1 MVLKPR
7 DPEDSDALSRALRM
21 LVPLGLRVEAS
32 VVRDRLGS
40 PDPPEGAEVLQA
52 PAPARGPAP
61 ARARAGQPTPA
72 AGLLEELQARALD
85 DWQRQIGPLLDPVRE
100 LVATT
105 TSWTGWRVP
114 WATWTTP
121 PWSITSPLSP

>member
-32 VVRDRLGS
+32 VVRDRLGW

-52 PAPARGPAP
+52 PA
-61 ARARAGQPTPA
+61 PA